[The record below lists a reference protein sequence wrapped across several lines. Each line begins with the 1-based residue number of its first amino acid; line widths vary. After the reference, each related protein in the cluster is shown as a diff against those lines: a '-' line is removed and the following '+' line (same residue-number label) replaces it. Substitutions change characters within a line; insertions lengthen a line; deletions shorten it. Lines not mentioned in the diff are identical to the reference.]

1 MLHDDSRLTIFFL
14 AKVHRRASDTWENA
28 TSKKWQKGGFEYK
41 TQKSPSFFPII
52 FFLFFTNWPGKR
64 CTIFW
69 CAGRSRL
76 LTFLCLK
83 GDRRWNILFKCHESP
98 DKLFLNNY
106 SCQEQEEPKMPS
118 SWMPSTERYHHFFPI
133 SRHWAHFEMR
143 RQCPAYQFFLPC
155 KVYL

>member
-1 MLHDDSRLTIFFL
+1 MLHDDSRLTIFFPGESSSRSQWHVRKCHKQ
-14 AKVHRRASDTWENA
+14 KVAEGWFWIQNTEIPLIFSH
-28 TSKKWQKGGFEYK
+28 
-41 TQKSPSFFPII
+41 FFS
-52 FFLFFTNWPGKR
+52 FFTNWPGKR

-83 GDRRWNILFKCHESP
+83 GDRRWDILFKCHESP

-106 SCQEQEEPKMPS
+106 SCQEQEEPKMTP

-143 RQCPAYQFFLPC
+143 RQCPAYQFFLPY